1 VTSNSF
7 NAAAGIIDEK
17 KYFHLLVEKL
27 RPIVVRPVKLME
39 VCGTHTMAIGK
50 AGMRGVLPPEVEL
63 ISGPGCPVCVTA
75 DSDIDAFMRLAKD
88 ERVILATY
96 GDMVRVPGTEGSLAE
111 LKAQGADVRVV
122 YSALEALDF
131 ARTEGDKEVVFLG
144 IGFETTAPAT
154 AHAIKTA
161 KAENLSNFSIY
172 NLHKT
177 VPEALRVLLEDET
190 TTIDGFILPGHVSVI
205 IGETPYAFIAEE
217 YGIAG
222 AIAGFEPP
230 EIMAAI
236 VKLVK
241 DINAET
247 PVISN
252 LYRKAVRPEG
262 NVVAQNLLREIF
274 TSADA
279 DWRGLGVIPG
289 SGLALSK
296 NYEQFDAAQKL
307 GIEKIQVKL
316 HPGCRCGEILKGI
329 IKPRQCPLF
338 AKRCTPENPVGPC
351 MVSSEGTCAAYFL
364 YHGGDGHVG

>member
-1 VTSNSF
+1 MTSN
-7 NAAAGIIDEK
+7 NNNK
-17 KYFHLLVEKL
+17 KYFHRMVEKL
-27 RPIVVRPVKLME
+27 RQVVARPVKLME

-50 AGMRGVLPPEVEL
+50 AGIRGVLPQEVEL
-63 ISGPGCPVCVTA
+63 LSGPGCPVCVTA
-75 DSDIDAFMRLAKD
+75 DSDIDAFMRLAKN

-96 GDMVRVPGTEGSLAE
+96 GDMIRVPGTEGSLAG

-131 ARTEGDKEVVFLG
+131 ARVEKGREVVFLG
-144 IGFETTAPAT
+144 VGFETTAPAT

-161 KAENLSNFSIY
+161 KEENLPNFSIY

-177 VPEALRVLLEDET
+177 VPEALRVLLDDET
-190 TTIDGFILPGHVSVI
+190 TKIDGFILPGHVSVI
-205 IGETPYAFIAEE
+205 IGEAPYAFLAQE

-236 VKLVK
+236 LKLVK
-241 DINAET
+241 DINVKT

-252 LYRKAVRPEG
+252 LYRKAVRAEG
-262 NVVAQNLLREIF
+262 NVVAQQLLREIF
-274 TSADA
+274 APADA
-279 DWRGLGVIPG
+279 EWRGLGVIPG

-296 NYEQFDAAQKL
+296 DYERFDAVQKF
-307 GIEKIQVKL
+307 GVEKIQVKL

-364 YHGGDGHVG
+364 YQGGDEHVG